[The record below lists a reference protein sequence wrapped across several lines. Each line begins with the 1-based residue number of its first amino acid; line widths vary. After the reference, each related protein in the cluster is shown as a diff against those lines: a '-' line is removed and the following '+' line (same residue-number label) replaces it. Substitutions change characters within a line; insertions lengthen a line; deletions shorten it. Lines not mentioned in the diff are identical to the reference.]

1 MCEIKR
7 VCLLSLGLSYARVD
21 FLLIRY
27 VIYNSIS
34 FVNFEILITIN
45 DLYRL
50 NIVLHIE
57 LYIK

>member
-7 VCLLSLGLSYARVD
+7 VCLLSLGLSHARVD

-34 FVNFEILITIN
+34 FVNFEILISIN

-57 LYIK
+57 LYI